1 MSKVHYLNSH
11 VEKFREDIKITID
24 VENIGDLTHYC
35 NLHVENKKVTKI
47 FTKCFITKK
56 LTKI

>member
-11 VEKFREDIKITID
+11 VEKFREDNQIIID

-35 NLHVENKKVTKI
+35 NTRRK
-47 FTKCFITKK
+47 
-56 LTKI
+56 

>member
-11 VEKFREDIKITID
+11 VEKFREDNKIIID

-35 NLHVENKKVTKI
+35 NLHIENKKVTKI
-47 FTKCFITKK
+47 FTKCFHNKD
-56 LTKI
+56 